1 MIITADRKALS
12 AAITRAAQGI
22 GTRPVKPVHAGM
34 LIEVSREAG
43 VRLTGGD
50 DDVSFAAQL
59 NGTLDVREE
68 GSVILPGK
76 MLNDIT
82 KYWTKDEV
90 TIEAEPPLATV
101 ITSGSRFT
109 LSCQDGEYYPSWTAP
124 PPPLGQLGAE
134 EFSDAVKKVIP
145 AASDVEDL
153 LKTVMIAIESDHL
166 LMVSTDRYKMAVMSP
181 ELRSVSLFADAGN
194 FPPQVLIPNW
204 IFSRFARV
212 TGSEVSFGW
221 NDKLIMLGTEGLNVT
236 ARQFGGTFIAKWRQ
250 VMDSEPA
257 RCCTADTADLLR
269 AVRMAQ
275 LASGD
280 GDGIEMAFIS
290 EGNIA
295 VSAKGDKGSSV
306 TDVPCDYQGE
316 DITFA
321 FGAQMVIDALGA
333 CEDSADL
340 AFSTPLAPLF
350 LRSEGLRFML
360 KPRREL

>member
-22 GTRPVKPVHAGM
+22 GSRPIKPVHAGM
-34 LIEVSREAG
+34 LISA
-43 VRLTGGD
+43 LDDDIWLSGGD
-50 DDVSFAAQL
+50 DDVSFTSSASA
-59 NGTLDVREE
+59 VVHEE

-90 TIEAEPPLATV
+90 RIEADPPLARV
-101 ITSGSRFT
+101 ITSNSVFT
-109 LSCQDGEYYPSWTAP
+109 VSCSDGKYYPAWTAP

-134 EFSDAVKKVIP
+134 EFADAVKKVIP

-153 LKTVMIAIESDHL
+153 LKTVMLSVENDRL

-181 ELRSVSLFADAGN
+181 LLASVSLFADAGS
-194 FPPQVLIPNW
+194 FPPEVLIPNW

-212 TGSEVSFGW
+212 TDKEVSFGW
-221 NDKLIMLGTEGLNVT
+221 NDKLIMLGTEGLSVT
-236 ARQFGGTFIAKWRQ
+236 ARQFQGKFIANWRK

-257 RCCTADTADLLR
+257 KCCSAETTELLR

-280 GDGIEMAFIS
+280 DDGIEMTFLP
-290 EGNIA
+290 GNIA
-295 VSAKGDKGSSV
+295 ISARGDKGTSV
-306 TDVPCDYQGE
+306 SDVPCDYQGE
-316 DITFA
+316 DVTFA

-333 CEDSADL
+333 CEDETHL
-340 AFSTPLAPLF
+340 AFSAPPAPLF